1 MEGSVWRHLDW
12 LPGSAS
18 FRPDWRLRRAE
29 YLLAT
34 RSRFIQAIDDHLI
47 KQARTDLAKKFRC
60 NASAPA
66 RSTTIQSVHE
76 LSRTSDSPLRWRL
89 EAYLLSDLSF
99 REIGEILKLD
109 SRFVTAYHNL
119 AFDVRPRSKATD
131 WLTCYPGFATRQSRP
146 SSRRGA
152 HDVSAH
158 EDRGTLRFATV
169 SRRRPHVGKH
179 AMDGGTE
186 PLRSHVAARRNQPA
200 ASASTQSRGTDRT
213 AAAGTRHTPGNPATR
228 TEGSRN
234 GAR

>member
-1 MEGSVWRHLDW
+1 MHGC
-12 LPGSAS
+12 
-18 FRPDWRLRRAE
+18 LRVVA
-29 YLLAT
+29 LAT
-34 RSRFIQAIDDHLI
+34 RGRFDRRIDDHLI
-47 KQARTDLAKKFRC
+47 KQARTDLAKKFRFDG
-60 NASAPA
+60 SPPA

-89 EAYLLSDLSF
+89 EAFLLTDLPF
-99 REIGEILKLD
+99 REIGEILHLP

-158 EDRGTLRFATV
+158 EDRGSLRFATV

-179 AMDGGTE
+179 AVDGGTE
-186 PLRSHVAARRNQPA
+186 PLRNHVSAR
-200 ASASTQSRGTDRT
+200 
-213 AAAGTRHTPGNPATR
+213 GN
-228 TEGSRN
+228 
-234 GAR
+234 